1 MNLPSSTWLT
11 MHRTVPFSKELREFN
26 FNEHVA
32 ISDILISLK
41 TQSEIHGFL
50 GRFFFWFWNFSEC
63 SSLYWRF
70 CLELAGDVTTRF
82 DEVFWFGDFNFRL
95 NKDRE
100 TVDSILNQNPETG
113 VSKLLAYDQLTSEM
127 SRGEQQLFLSPVSR
141 NKDSY
146 TQK

>member
-1 MNLPSSTWLT
+1 M
-11 MHRTVPFSKELREFN
+11 
-26 FNEHVA
+26 
-32 ISDILISLK
+32 
-41 TQSEIHGFL
+41 
-50 GRFFFWFWNFSEC
+50 
-63 SSLYWRF
+63 
-70 CLELAGDVTTRF
+70 
-82 DEVFWFGDFNFRL
+82 FWFGDFNFRL

-127 SRGEQQLFLSPVSR
+127 SRGEQQLFFSPVSR